1 MANLNNHTVDG
12 GFGGVLHTK
21 RNPAAA
27 SGAVMPSMT
36 TRQVKRL
43 KARLEKQKQ
52 QTPPANGFG

>member
-1 MANLNNHTVDG
+1 MATLNGGSIND

-27 SGAVMPSMT
+27 SGAVRPQMT
-36 TRQVKRL
+36 TRQLRRI

-52 QTPPANGFG
+52 QPPPSKGFG